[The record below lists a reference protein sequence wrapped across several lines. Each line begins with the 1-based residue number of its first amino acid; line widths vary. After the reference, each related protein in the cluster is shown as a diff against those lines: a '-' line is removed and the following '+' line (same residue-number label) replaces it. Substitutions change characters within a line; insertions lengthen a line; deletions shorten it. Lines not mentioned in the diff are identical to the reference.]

1 MLYSPCLPDT
11 LPLYF
16 SLTFSHR
23 SLTAGSEDRCADP
36 GIPAG
41 ARRSGSSFGIDD
53 ILSYRCD
60 DSLHLLGS
68 KTRVCQ
74 ESGQWTGT
82 EPKCYCK
89 AQKDTQNNN
98 SFPSNTT
105 QSRLVHCSKMPKDCH
120 VQSTVKNRDLSCGC
134 LVLLFLLQTSTRMT
148 LRWRSRRP
156 SAVLSERAFRWQRP
170 LVGLHNT

>member
-1 MLYSPCLPDT
+1 MSVIRHTHCAVQPPVCAKPMGSGVGAHPYAAVTVSSKLSSVSSSSSSGPSLVRMTHTFRSVPQPTQCSMLYSPCLPDT
-11 LPLYF
+11 LPLHF
-16 SLTFSHR
+16 FLTFSHR

-53 ILSYRCD
+53 KLSYRCD
-60 DSLHLLGS
+60 EGLHLLGS

-89 AQKDTQNNN
+89 D
-98 SFPSNTT
+98 P
-105 QSRLVHCSKMPKDCH
+105 
-120 VQSTVKNRDLSCGC
+120 
-134 LVLLFLLQTSTRMT
+134 
-148 LRWRSRRP
+148 
-156 SAVLSERAFRWQRP
+156 
-170 LVGLHNT
+170 